1 MRSLRGYCG
10 LLAVVV
16 CLVASPP
23 ARATVLT
30 FEDLTDGPVPNGYG
44 GLIWDG
50 YWTNWISFFR
60 SASQSVHPR
69 LRNEGGV

>member
-30 FEDLTDGPVPNGYG
+30 FEDLADGLVPDGYG

-50 YWTNWISFFR
+50 
-60 SASQSVHPR
+60 
-69 LRNEGGV
+69 